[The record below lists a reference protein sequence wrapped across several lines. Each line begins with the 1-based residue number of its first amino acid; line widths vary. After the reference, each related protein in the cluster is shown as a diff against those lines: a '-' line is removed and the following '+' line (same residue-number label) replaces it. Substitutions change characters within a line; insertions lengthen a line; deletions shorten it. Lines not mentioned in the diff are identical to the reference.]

1 MTNEKLKLVPYSI
14 ENGNDKRIKEIREK
28 ISMYQDEIQRYTEEL
43 RTLLEEDLERIK
55 RDCK

>member
-1 MTNEKLKLVPYSI
+1 MTNEKLKLVPYST
-14 ENGNDKRIKEIREK
+14 ENGNDRRIKEIRDK

>member
-1 MTNEKLKLVPYSI
+1 MTNEKLKLVPYST

>member
-1 MTNEKLKLVPYSI
+1 MTNEKLKLVPYST
-14 ENGNDKRIKEIREK
+14 ENGNDRRIKEIREK